1 MRRHLLCW
9 STVGLFIAAA
19 LVPSLAAAQGTA
31 SISGTVT
38 DSASGRAI
46 PSVQVL
52 VTGTTRGAITDEGGR
67 FTLRGLSGGVV
78 NLRAQRIG
86 YAPSVRQVAVTE
98 GQNTAVDFRLGEVAR
113 VLSEVVTVGYGTD
126 TRANVSSAVTQ
137 VQAQDIQNTPV
148 AGIDAALTGKAAG
161 VQVTQNAGNPG
172 AGISVRIRGSSSISA
187 SNQPLYVVDGIAILR
202 DNFSQ
207 LDLGGQDVTGVTG
220 LNPDEVE
227 SITVLKDAAAAAIY
241 GSRASNGVVLVTTKR
256 GRSGR
261 PKLNVNA
268 YTGIQDVAHKVELLN
283 AKEYIEYMS
292 EAARND
298 GYSEQE
304 IADFVFATPSI
315 PDGSV
320 NTNWQ
325 NQVFR
330 KAPVTDVTLGVTGG
344 TDRIQYFVSGSMFDQ
359 MGIAYGSGYKR
370 QSGRVNLDFQAT
382 EKLAFKSSINLTRED
397 HARIEGD
404 NTIDGEVTN
413 ALAEQPWLPA
423 KDPAT
428 GYFTSPDD
436 GLAYS
441 NPLALGKLDDASTRT
456 LRALSSLEGTYNFSS
471 LFRLT
476 TRLGADVLNLR
487 DLRWNSPKVLGTY
500 EAGVSGVAQQA
511 NNTANRYVAESFLNY
526 DLPAS
531 ELQTLN
537 ATLGTSLEWEN
548 SESSFLRGES
558 FGNDQF
564 RYVGN
569 AAKITSYDGGATD
582 ARLASFF
589 ARANYS
595 FLQRYLATAGVRL
608 DGSSR
613 FGLNNRYG
621 TFPSASVGWVAT
633 KEPWLQSL
641 ANFVDLKLRAS
652 LGYTGNQAIASNFA
666 PLAKFG
672 RANYGDEGG
681 LAPSTLGNPD
691 LRWESTR
698 EIDGGFD
705 LTAFSGRVTLIGDVY
720 DKKTKDLLVLRP
732 IPGSSGYTNVWSNVG
747 NMQNKG
753 VEAQLSTRNVVSD
766 GDGFNWTTDFN
777 IAHNVN
783 KVLKL
788 YNGQPFSSGIRSVNR
803 VQEGAPLGAFY
814 TFVVDKVD
822 PATGDLILKDLN
834 GDGVVTSA
842 DRTIVGSPHPKYTGG
857 LSNELGWKGFNFHSF
872 LQFSQGAKIYNA
884 IAIFDDDAGYNV
896 DNKFKRVLKRWQ
908 KPGDITNQ
916 PRASFDG
923 TSGGYGASSRYI
935 EDGSYLRIQEV
946 TLGYTLPKRYASLA
960 GMQDTRLFVTGH
972 NLHTFTKY
980 IGFNPD
986 VNSNGSDSNIS
997 LGTDFYAY
1005 PIARSISFGVTG
1017 NW

>member
-1 MRRHLLCW
+1 
-9 STVGLFIAAA
+9 VFIAAA
-19 LVPSLAAAQGTA
+19 LAIPAVAAAQATA
-31 SISGTVT
+31 SLSGTVS
-38 DSASGRAI
+38 DSTSGRPI
-46 PSVQVL
+46 PAVQVL
-52 VTGTTRGAITDEGGR
+52 VTGTTRGALTDDNGR
-67 FTLRGLSGGVV
+67 FVVRGLGAGTYTV
-78 NLRAQRIG
+78 RAQRIG
-86 YAPSVRQVAVTE
+86 YAPSMRTVTLAD
-98 GQNTAVDFRLGEVAR
+98 GQALETSFRLAEVAR

-126 TRANVSSAVTQ
+126 TRANVSSAVAQ
-137 VQAQDIQNTPV
+137 VDSKEIVNTPV

-207 LDLGGQDVTGVTG
+207 LDLGGQDITGVTG

-261 PKLNVNA
+261 AKVNINA
-268 YTGIQDVAHKVELLN
+268 YTGIQDVAHKVDMLTGP
-283 AKEYIEYMS
+283 EYVEYMS

-298 GYSEQE
+298 GYTDQD
-304 IADFVFATPSI
+304 ILDFVFGTSTLPTGLE
-315 PDGSV
+315 GS
-320 NTNWQ
+320 NWQ
-325 NQVFR
+325 DEVFR

-359 MGIAYGSGYKR
+359 MGVAYGSGYKR
-370 QSGRVNLDFQAT
+370 QSARVNLDFQAT
-382 EKLAFKSSINLTRED
+382 DKLAFKSSVNLSRED

-413 ALAEQPWLPA
+413 AIAEQPWLPA
-423 KDPAT
+423 RDKTT
-428 GYFTSPDD
+428 GFFTSPDD

-441 NPLALGKLDDASTRT
+441 NPLALGKLDAASSRS
-456 LRALSSLEGTYNFSS
+456 LRALSSIEGTYNFSS
-471 LFRLT
+471 QLRLT
-476 TRLGADVLNLR
+476 ARAGADVLNLR
-487 DLRWNSPKVLGTY
+487 DLRWESPRVLGTY
-500 EAGVSGVAQQA
+500 AAGVSGVARQA
-511 NNTANRYVAESFLNY
+511 DNTGNRYVLESFVNW
-526 DLPAS
+526 DMPANA
-531 ELQTLN
+531 LQTLGVT
-537 ATLGTSLEWEN
+537 AGSGLEWDN
-548 SESSFLRGES
+548 SENSFLRGES
-558 FGNDQF
+558 FGNEQF

-595 FLQRYLATAGVRL
+595 LMERYLATAGVRL

-621 TFPSASVGWVAT
+621 TFPSASIGWVAT

-652 LGYTGNQAIASNFA
+652 VGFTGNQAITNNFA
-666 PLAKFG
+666 PLATFG

-681 LAPSTLGNPD
+681 LTPSTLGNPD

-698 EIDGGFD
+698 EFDGGFD
-705 LTAFSGRVTLIGDVY
+705 LTAFSGRLSFIGDAYV
-720 DKKTKDLLVLRP
+720 KKTSNLLVLRP
-732 IPGSSGYTNVWSNVG
+732 IPSTSGYTSVWSNVG
-747 NMQNKG
+747 NMENKG
-753 VEAQLSTRNVVSD
+753 LEAQVTTRNFVSD

-777 IAHNVN
+777 IAHNAN

-788 YNGQPFSSGIRSVNR
+788 YNGQPFTSGIRGVNR

-814 TFVVDKVD
+814 TFKVDKVD
-822 PATGDLILKDLN
+822 PATGDLVLKDID
-834 GDGVVTSA
+834 GDGSITSN
-842 DRTIVGSPHPKYTGG
+842 DRMIVGSPHPKYTGG
-857 LSNELGWKGFNFHSF
+857 MSNELTWKGFNFHSF
-872 LQFSQGAKIYNA
+872 LQFSQGAKVYNA
-884 IAIFDDDAGYNV
+884 IGIFADDAGYNL
-896 DNKFKRVLKRWQ
+896 DNKYARVLKRWQ
-908 KPGDITNQ
+908 KPGDITDQ

-923 TSGGYGASSRYI
+923 TSNAIGASSRYV
-935 EDGSYLRIQEV
+935 EDASYLRIQEI
-946 TLGYTLPKRYASLA
+946 TLGYSLPKRFASIA
-960 GMQDTRLFVTGH
+960 GMQDTRLFVSGR

-986 VNSNGSDSNIS
+986 VNSLGSGANIS

-1005 PIARSISFGVTG
+1005 PIARSYTFGITG